1 MNVKNVNGKNVAYLE
16 GEINAQTGAQVKA
29 EINTLLNKG
38 DSVILS
44 FKSVVYMNSS
54 GLREIIDL
62 FKTDDSLTLVEY
74 LASKNK
80 KEVSLCDMNSD
91 IREMFSFTGLD
102 KVFKIYDTEAAAIG

>member
-62 FKTDDSLTLVEY
+62 FKTE
-74 LASKNK
+74 SKNK

>member
-1 MNVKNVNGKNVAYLE
+1 MNIKNVNGKNVAYLE
-16 GEINAQTGAQVKA
+16 GEINAQTGAQVKE
-29 EINTLLNKG
+29 EINTLLDKG
-38 DSVILS
+38 NAVVLS

-62 FKTDDSLTLVEY
+62 FKT
-74 LASKNK
+74 ASKNK

-102 KVFKIYDTEAAAIG
+102 KVFKIYDTEAAALG

>member
-1 MNVKNVNGKNVAYLE
+1 MNVKNVKGKDIAYLE

-29 EINTLLNKG
+29 DINALLTKG
-38 DSVILS
+38 NAVVLS

-62 FKTDDSLTLVEY
+62 FKT
-74 LASKNK
+74 ASKNK

-102 KVFKIYDTEAAAIG
+102 KVFKIYDSESAAIG

>member
-1 MNVKNVNGKNVAYLE
+1 MNIKSANGKSVAYLE
-16 GEINAQTGAQVKA
+16 GEINAETGAAVKA
-29 EINTLLNKG
+29 EINSLLNKDG
-38 DSVILS
+38 AVVLS

-62 FKTDDSLTLVEY
+62 FKT
-74 LASKNK
+74 ANKNK

-102 KVFKIYDTEAAAIG
+102 KVFKIYDTEAQALG

>member
-1 MNVKNVNGKNVAYLE
+1 MNIKNVYGKNIAYLE

-29 EINTLLNKG
+29 EINNLLNKG
-38 DSVILS
+38 NAVVLS

-62 FKTDDSLTLVEY
+62 FKT
-74 LASKNK
+74 ANKNK

>member
-1 MNVKNVNGKNVAYLE
+1 MNIKNVNGKNVAYLE

-29 EINTLLNKG
+29 EINTLLDKG
-38 DSVILS
+38 NAVVLS

-62 FKTDDSLTLVEY
+62 FKT
-74 LASKNK
+74 ASKNK

-102 KVFKIYDTEAAAIG
+102 KVFKIYDTEAAALG

>member
-1 MNVKNVNGKNVAYLE
+1 MNIINVNGKNVAYLE

-29 EINTLLNKG
+29 EINTLLDKG
-38 DSVILS
+38 NAVVLS

-62 FKTDDSLTLVEY
+62 FKT
-74 LASKNK
+74 ASKNK

>member
-1 MNVKNVNGKNVAYLE
+1 MNIKNVNGKDVAYLE

-29 EINTLLNKG
+29 EINKLLDKG
-38 DSVILS
+38 NVVILS
-44 FKSVVYMNSS
+44 FKSVVYMNPS

-62 FKTDDSLTLVEY
+62 FKT
-74 LASKNK
+74 ASKNK

>member
-62 FKTDDSLTLVEY
+62 FKT
-74 LASKNK
+74 ASKNK

-102 KVFKIYDTEAAAIG
+102 KVFKIYDTEAVAIG

>member
-62 FKTDDSLTLVEY
+62 FKT
-74 LASKNK
+74 ASKNK

-102 KVFKIYDTEAAAIG
+102 KVFKIYDTESAAIG

>member
-1 MNVKNVNGKNVAYLE
+1 MNIKNVNGKNVAYLE

-29 EINTLLNKG
+29 EINTLLDKG
-38 DSVILS
+38 NAVVLS

-62 FKTDDSLTLVEY
+62 FKN
-74 LASKNK
+74 ASKNK

-102 KVFKIYDTEAAAIG
+102 KVFKIYDTEAAAIV

>member
-1 MNVKNVNGKNVAYLE
+1 MNIKNVNGKNIAYLE

-29 EINTLLNKG
+29 EINNLLNKG
-38 DSVILS
+38 NAVVLS

-62 FKTDDSLTLVEY
+62 FKT
-74 LASKNK
+74 ASKNK

>member
-1 MNVKNVNGKNVAYLE
+1 MNIKNVNGKNVAYLE

-29 EINTLLNKG
+29 EINTLLDKG
-38 DSVILS
+38 NAVVLS

-62 FKTDDSLTLVEY
+62 FKT
-74 LASKNK
+74 ASKNK

>member
-1 MNVKNVNGKNVAYLE
+1 MNIKNVNGKNIAYLE

-29 EINTLLNKG
+29 EINNLLNKG
-38 DSVILS
+38 NAVVLS

-62 FKTDDSLTLVEY
+62 FKT
-74 LASKNK
+74 ASKNK

-102 KVFKIYDTEAAAIG
+102 KVFKIYDTEAAALG

>member
-1 MNVKNVNGKNVAYLE
+1 MNIKNVNGKNVVYLE

-29 EINTLLNKG
+29 EINTLLDKG
-38 DSVILS
+38 NAVVLS

-62 FKTDDSLTLVEY
+62 FKT
-74 LASKNK
+74 ASKNK

>member
-1 MNVKNVNGKNVAYLE
+1 
-16 GEINAQTGAQVKA
+16 
-29 EINTLLNKG
+29 
-38 DSVILS
+38 
-44 FKSVVYMNSS
+44 MNSS

-62 FKTDDSLTLVEY
+62 FKT
-74 LASKNK
+74 ASKNK

>member
-1 MNVKNVNGKNVAYLE
+1 MNIKNVNGKNIAYLE

-29 EINTLLNKG
+29 EINTLLEKG
-38 DSVILS
+38 NAVVLS

-62 FKTDDSLTLVEY
+62 FKT
-74 LASKNK
+74 ASKNK

>member
-1 MNVKNVNGKNVAYLE
+1 MNIKNVNGKSVAYLE

-29 EINTLLNKG
+29 EINTLLDKG
-38 DSVILS
+38 NAVVLS

-62 FKTDDSLTLVEY
+62 FKT
-74 LASKNK
+74 ASKNK

-102 KVFKIYDTEAAAIG
+102 KVFKIYDTEAAAVG

>member
-16 GEINAQTGAQVKA
+16 GEINAHTGAQVKA

-62 FKTDDSLTLVEY
+62 FKT
-74 LASKNK
+74 ASKNK

>member
-1 MNVKNVNGKNVAYLE
+1 MNIKNVNGKNVAYLE

-29 EINTLLNKG
+29 EINTLLDKG
-38 DSVILS
+38 SAVVLS

-62 FKTDDSLTLVEY
+62 FKT
-74 LASKNK
+74 ASKNK

-102 KVFKIYDTEAAAIG
+102 KVFKIYDTESAAIG

>member
-1 MNVKNVNGKNVAYLE
+1 MNIKNVNGKNIAYLE

-29 EINTLLNKG
+29 EINTLLEKG
-38 DSVILS
+38 NAVVLS

-62 FKTDDSLTLVEY
+62 FKT
-74 LASKNK
+74 ANKNK

>member
-16 GEINAQTGAQVKA
+16 GEINAQTGEQVKA

-62 FKTDDSLTLVEY
+62 FKT
-74 LASKNK
+74 ASENK